1 MDKIRSIVFFG
12 DYFWEFYNDQ
22 TPKVKEKI
30 ELALYYLQYSK
41 QLPSKFVGATDHK
54 NLFYLRIKQ
63 SSNIYRVFFCYDEGR
78 LVVLFNGFQKKSMKI
93 PRNHIDRALRI
104 QKQYFDEKNK

>member
-12 DYFWEFYNDQ
+12 DYFWDFYNDQ

-41 QLPSKFVGATDHK
+41 QLPSKFVGSTDH
-54 NLFYLRIKQ
+54 
-63 SSNIYRVFFCYDEGR
+63 
-78 LVVLFNGFQKKSMKI
+78 
-93 PRNHIDRALRI
+93 
-104 QKQYFDEKNK
+104 